1 MKEKINVKNFISTL
15 LTAYMVIVACLVIF
29 NYSTAVKSV
38 DLFDSQDNIE
48 LLNDLK
54 QEAYYIRNTQCRD
67 IINELIQKYEDT
79 SYNGKTSLKSFYIS
93 AVKKG
98 DSIISYYPRLREACY
113 ISDEEGQKYNFP
125 YLFTSALTPDDEIMK
140 EFIFQYELHVKDYFT
155 RDVLDFQIANVEYQ
169 IQRKSELAIISSLI
183 EMERDKGEL

>member
-54 QEAYYIRNTQCRD
+54 QEAYYIRNT
-67 IINELIQKYEDT
+67 
-79 SYNGKTSLKSFYIS
+79 
-93 AVKKG
+93 
-98 DSIISYYPRLREACY
+98 
-113 ISDEEGQKYNFP
+113 
-125 YLFTSALTPDDEIMK
+125 
-140 EFIFQYELHVKDYFT
+140 H
-155 RDVLDFQIANVEYQ
+155 
-169 IQRKSELAIISSLI
+169 
-183 EMERDKGEL
+183 